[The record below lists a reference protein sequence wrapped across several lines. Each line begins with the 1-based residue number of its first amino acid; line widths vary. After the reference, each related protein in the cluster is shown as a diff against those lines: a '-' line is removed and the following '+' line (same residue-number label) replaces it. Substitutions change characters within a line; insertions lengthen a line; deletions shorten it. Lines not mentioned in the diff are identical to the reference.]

1 MRRVRESPVPWPDD
15 GRPRAGPSNWRP
27 AGTVRG
33 GRVLWLSMAHHTPE
47 GPIREEEALGK
58 AYDARLMRRLL
69 SYLQNYRIQV
79 LSAVL
84 MLVAAS
90 GLELVGPWLTK
101 IALDRA
107 VPTADTELL
116 VSLAAIYI
124 TSLTAAAGLEY
135 ARTILTTWIG
145 QHVML
150 DLRGQVF
157 ARLQRLDLAFFD
169 RNPVGRLMT
178 RVTSDIEVLNEMFT
192 SGVVTIFG
200 DIFTIG
206 AIVTA
211 MLLLDWRLALV
222 SFAVLPFVFVAAILF
237 RRKVRDAYRDIRTRL
252 ARINAFLQERITGV
266 GVVQL
271 FRQESSTAER
281 FAQINESHLKA
292 HLRSITYYALF
303 FPVIEFLT
311 AVAVA
316 LILWYGG
323 LRALEG
329 TMSIGVIA
337 AFLQYVRRFFRPIQ
351 DLSEKYNILQNAMAS
366 SERVFQLLDRE
377 PAIVESEDPVIPG
390 EIRGRIEFDGVWFRY
405 PGPGETAP
413 ADSSEP
419 QNDWVLKDISFRA
432 EPGERLAIVGA
443 TGAGKSTIVNL
454 LLRFYDPQQGRIL
467 LDGVDI
473 RELPLETLRSSMGLV
488 LQDVYLFSASASEN
502 ISLGREPIDAEA
514 VRQAA
519 MRVGADR
526 YMRRLPGGYDQAL
539 GERGSNLSVGERQ
552 LLSFARALA
561 GGPRILLLDEATS
574 SVDSEI
580 EAQIDRALE
589 ELMTGRT
596 SIVIAHRL
604 STVQSAD
611 RIVVLHHGEIR
622 ETGTHREL
630 LALDGLYARLYR
642 LQFTGTEAA

>member
-1 MRRVRESPVPWPDD
+1 
-15 GRPRAGPSNWRP
+15 
-27 AGTVRG
+27 
-33 GRVLWLSMAHHTPE
+33 MAHQSPE

-69 SYLQNYRIQV
+69 SYLQDYRVQV
-79 LSAVL
+79 AAAVL

-107 VPTADTELL
+107 VPTADTPLL
-116 VSLAAIYI
+116 GTLAAIYI
-124 TSLTAAAGLEY
+124 ASLAAAAALEY
-135 ARTILTTWIG
+135 ARTLLTTWIG

-157 ARLQRLDLAFFD
+157 SHLQRLDLAFFD

-222 SFAVLPFVFVAAILF
+222 SFAVLPFVFVAAMLF

-252 ARINAFLQERITGV
+252 ARINAFLQERITGI

-271 FRQESSTAER
+271 FRQEESTAER
-281 FAQINESHLKA
+281 FARINESHLKA

-303 FPVIEFLT
+303 FPVIELLT

-323 LRALEG
+323 VRALEG
-329 TMSIGVIA
+329 TISIGVIA

-366 SERVFQLLDRE
+366 SERVFRLLDQEPQIDE
-377 PAIVESEDPVIPG
+377 PAEPIIPAEIQGRVEFE
-390 EIRGRIEFDGVWFRY
+390 GVWFRY
-405 PGPGETAP
+405 PGREDEDQ
-413 ADSSEP
+413 ADGSGP
-419 QNDWVLKDISFRA
+419 QNDWVLEDISFRA
-432 EPGERLAIVGA
+432 DPGERLAIVGA

-454 LLRFYDPQQGRIL
+454 LLRFYDPQRGRIL
-467 LDGVDI
+467 LDGIDI
-473 RELPLETLRSSMGLV
+473 RDLPLETLRSSMGLV
-488 LQDVYLFSASASEN
+488 LQDVYLFSASAGEN
-502 ISLGREPIDAEA
+502 ISLGREPIDEEA

-519 MRVGADR
+519 VRVGADR
-526 YMRRLPGGYDQAL
+526 YVRRLPGGYDQTL

-552 LLSFARALA
+552 LLSFARALS

-580 EAQIDRALE
+580 EAQIDVALE
-589 ELMTGRT
+589 ELMKGRT

-611 RIVVLHHGEIR
+611 RILVLHHGEVR

>member
-1 MRRVRESPVPWPDD
+1 
-15 GRPRAGPSNWRP
+15 
-27 AGTVRG
+27 
-33 GRVLWLSMAHHTPE
+33 MAHQSPE

-69 SYLQNYRIQV
+69 SYLQDYRIQV
-79 LSAVL
+79 AAAVL

-107 VPTADTELL
+107 VPTADTPLL
-116 VSLAAIYI
+116 GTLAAIYI
-124 TSLTAAAGLEY
+124 TSLAAAAALEY
-135 ARTILTTWIG
+135 ARTLLTTWIG

-157 ARLQRLDLAFFD
+157 SHLQRLDLAFFD

-252 ARINAFLQERITGV
+252 ARINAFLQERITGI

-271 FRQESSTAER
+271 FRQEESTAER
-281 FAQINESHLKA
+281 FARINESHLKA

-303 FPVIEFLT
+303 FPVIELLT

-323 LRALEG
+323 VRALEG
-329 TMSIGVIA
+329 TISIGVIA

-366 SERVFQLLDRE
+366 SERVFRLLDQEPEIDE
-377 PAIVESEDPVIPG
+377 PAEPIIPAEIQGRVEFE
-390 EIRGRIEFDGVWFRY
+390 GVWFRY
-405 PGPGETAP
+405 PGREDDDQ
-413 ADSSEP
+413 ADGPVP
-419 QNDWVLKDISFRA
+419 QNDWVLEDISFRA
-432 EPGERLAIVGA
+432 DPGERLAIVGA

-454 LLRFYDPQQGRIL
+454 LLRFYDPQRGRIL
-467 LDGVDI
+467 LDGIDI
-473 RELPLETLRSSMGLV
+473 RDLPLETLRSSMGLV
-488 LQDVYLFSASASEN
+488 LQDVYLFSASAGEN
-502 ISLGREPIDAEA
+502 ISLGREPIDEET

-519 MRVGADR
+519 VRVGADR
-526 YMRRLPGGYDQAL
+526 YVRRLPGGYDQAL

-552 LLSFARALA
+552 LLSFARALS
-561 GGPRILLLDEATS
+561 GSPRILLLDEATS

-580 EAQIDRALE
+580 EAQIDVALE
-589 ELMTGRT
+589 ELMKGRT

-611 RIVVLHHGEIR
+611 RILVLHHGEVR
-622 ETGTHREL
+622 ETGTHQEL

-642 LQFTGTEAA
+642 LQFTSTEAA

>member
-1 MRRVRESPVPWPDD
+1 
-15 GRPRAGPSNWRP
+15 
-27 AGTVRG
+27 
-33 GRVLWLSMAHHTPE
+33 MANQSPE

-69 SYLQNYRIQV
+69 SYLRGYRIQV
-79 LSAVL
+79 AAAVL

-116 VSLAAIYI
+116 GTLAAIYI
-124 TSLTAAAGLEY
+124 ASLAAAAALEY
-135 ARTILTTWIG
+135 ARTLLTTWIG

-157 ARLQRLDLAFFD
+157 SRLQRLELAFFD

-178 RVTSDIEVLNEMFT
+178 RVTSDVEVLNEMFT

-252 ARINAFLQERITGV
+252 ARINAFLQERITGI
-266 GVVQL
+266 GVIQL
-271 FRQESSTAER
+271 FRQEESTAER
-281 FAQINESHLKA
+281 FERINESHLKA

-303 FPVIEFLT
+303 FPVIELLT

-366 SERVFQLLDRE
+366 SERVFRLLDRE
-377 PAIVESEDPVIPG
+377 PAIVESSNPIIPA
-390 EIRGRIEFDGVWFRY
+390 EIQGRVEFEGVWFRY
-405 PGPGETAP
+405 PGPENEDPETGDGP
-413 ADSSEP
+413 GNE
-419 QNDWVLKDISFRA
+419 WVLQDISFRA
-432 EPGERLAIVGA
+432 DPGERLAIVGA

-454 LLRFYDPQQGRIL
+454 LLRFYDPQRGRIL

-473 RELPLETLRSSMGLV
+473 RDLPLETLRSSMGLV
-488 LQDVYLFSASASEN
+488 LQDVYLFSASAGEN
-502 ISLGREPIDAEA
+502 ISLGRDLIDEET

-519 MRVGADR
+519 VRVGADR
-526 YMRRLPGGYDQAL
+526 YVRRLPGGYDQAL

-552 LLSFARALA
+552 LLSFARALS

-580 EAQIDRALE
+580 EAQIDLALE
-589 ELMTGRT
+589 ELMKGRT

-611 RIVVLHHGEIR
+611 RILVLHHGEIR
-622 ETGTHREL
+622 ETGTHQEL

>member
-1 MRRVRESPVPWPDD
+1 
-15 GRPRAGPSNWRP
+15 
-27 AGTVRG
+27 
-33 GRVLWLSMAHHTPE
+33 MAHQSPE

-69 SYLQNYRIQV
+69 SYLQDYRVQV
-79 LSAVL
+79 AAAVL

-107 VPTADTELL
+107 VPTADTPLL
-116 VSLAAIYI
+116 GTLAAIYI
-124 TSLTAAAGLEY
+124 ASLAAAAALEY
-135 ARTILTTWIG
+135 ARTLLTTWIG

-157 ARLQRLDLAFFD
+157 SHLQRLDLAFFD

-252 ARINAFLQERITGV
+252 ARINAFLQERITGI

-271 FRQESSTAER
+271 FRQEESTAER
-281 FAQINESHLKA
+281 FARINESHLKA

-303 FPVIEFLT
+303 FPVIELLT

-323 LRALEG
+323 VRALEG
-329 TMSIGVIA
+329 TISIGVIA

-366 SERVFQLLDRE
+366 SERVFRLLDQEPEIDE
-377 PAIVESEDPVIPG
+377 PAEPIIPAEIQGRVEFE
-390 EIRGRIEFDGVWFRY
+390 GVWFRY
-405 PGPGETAP
+405 PGREDDHE
-413 ADSSEP
+413 ADRSGP
-419 QNDWVLKDISFRA
+419 QNDWVLEDISFRA
-432 EPGERLAIVGA
+432 DPGERLAIVGA

-454 LLRFYDPQQGRIL
+454 LLRFYDPQRGRIL
-467 LDGVDI
+467 LDGIDI
-473 RELPLETLRSSMGLV
+473 RDLPLETLRSSMGLV
-488 LQDVYLFSASASEN
+488 LQDVYLFSASAGEN
-502 ISLGREPIDAEA
+502 ISLGREPIDEEK

-519 MRVGADR
+519 VRVGADR
-526 YMRRLPGGYDQAL
+526 YVRRLPGGYDQAL

-552 LLSFARALA
+552 LLSFARALS

-580 EAQIDRALE
+580 EAQIDVALE
-589 ELMTGRT
+589 ELMKGRT

-611 RIVVLHHGEIR
+611 RILVLHHGEVR

>member
-1 MRRVRESPVPWPDD
+1 
-15 GRPRAGPSNWRP
+15 
-27 AGTVRG
+27 
-33 GRVLWLSMAHHTPE
+33 MAHQSPE

-69 SYLQNYRIQV
+69 SYLQDYRIQV
-79 LSAVL
+79 AAAVL

-107 VPTADTELL
+107 VPTADTQLL
-116 VSLAAIYI
+116 GTLAAIFIASLAA
-124 TSLTAAAGLEY
+124 AAALEY
-135 ARTILTTWIG
+135 ARTLLTTWIG

-150 DLRGQVF
+150 DLRGHVF
-157 ARLQRLDLAFFD
+157 SHLQRLDLAFFD

-252 ARINAFLQERITGV
+252 ARINAFLQERITGI
-266 GVVQL
+266 GVIQL
-271 FRQESSTAER
+271 FRQEESTAER
-281 FAQINESHLKA
+281 FARINESHLKA

-303 FPVIEFLT
+303 FPVIELLT

-366 SERVFQLLDRE
+366 SERVFRLLDRE
-377 PAIVESEDPVIPG
+377 PAIEESGDPIIPAA
-390 EIRGRIEFDGVWFRY
+390 IHGRVEFDGVWFRY
-405 PGPGETAP
+405 PGPEDDEQ
-413 ADSSEP
+413 ADGSEV
-419 QNDWVLKDISFRA
+419 QNDWVLEDISFRA

-454 LLRFYDPQQGRIL
+454 LLRFYDPQRGRIL

-473 RELPLETLRSSMGLV
+473 RDLPLETLRSCMGLV

-502 ISLGREPIDAEA
+502 ISLGREPIDEETVRRAA
-514 VRQAA
+514 V
-519 MRVGADR
+519 RVGADR
-526 YMRRLPGGYDQAL
+526 YVRRLPGGYDQSL

-552 LLSFARALA
+552 LLSFARALS
-561 GGPRILLLDEATS
+561 GSPRILLLDEATS

-580 EAQIDRALE
+580 EAQIDMALE
-589 ELMTGRT
+589 ELMKGRT

-611 RIVVLHHGEIR
+611 RILVLHHGEIR
-622 ETGTHREL
+622 ETGTHQEL
-630 LALDGLYARLYR
+630 LALNDLYARLYR

>member
-1 MRRVRESPVPWPDD
+1 MRRERESPVPWPDD
-15 GRPRAGPSNWRP
+15 GRPRPGPSNSRL

-33 GRVLWLSMAHHTPE
+33 RRVLWLLMAHQSPE

-69 SYLQNYRIQV
+69 SYLQDYRVQV
-79 LSAVL
+79 AAAVL

-107 VPTADTELL
+107 VPTADTPLL
-116 VSLAAIYI
+116 GTLAAIYI
-124 TSLTAAAGLEY
+124 ASLAAAAALEY
-135 ARTILTTWIG
+135 ARTLLTTWIG

-157 ARLQRLDLAFFD
+157 SHLQRLDLAFFD

-178 RVTSDIEVLNEMFT
+178 RVTSDVEVLNEMFT

-252 ARINAFLQERITGV
+252 ARINAFLQERITGI

-271 FRQESSTAER
+271 FRQEESTAER
-281 FAQINESHLKA
+281 FARINESHLKA

-303 FPVIEFLT
+303 FPVIELLT

-323 LRALEG
+323 VRALEG
-329 TMSIGVIA
+329 TISIGVIA

-366 SERVFQLLDRE
+366 SERVFRLLDQEPQIGE
-377 PAIVESEDPVIPG
+377 PAEPIIPAEIQGRVEFE
-390 EIRGRIEFDGVWFRY
+390 GVWFRY
-405 PGPGETAP
+405 PGREDDDQ
-413 ADSSEP
+413 ADGSGP
-419 QNDWVLKDISFRA
+419 QNDWVLEDISFRA
-432 EPGERLAIVGA
+432 DPGERLAIVGA

-454 LLRFYDPQQGRIL
+454 LLRFYDPQRGRIL
-467 LDGVDI
+467 LDGIDI
-473 RELPLETLRSSMGLV
+473 RDLPLETLRSSMGLV
-488 LQDVYLFSASASEN
+488 LQDVYLFSASAGEN
-502 ISLGREPIDAEA
+502 ISLGREPIDEET

-519 MRVGADR
+519 VRVGADR
-526 YMRRLPGGYDQAL
+526 YVRRLPGGYDQAL

-552 LLSFARALA
+552 LLSFARALS

-580 EAQIDRALE
+580 EAQIDVALE
-589 ELMTGRT
+589 ELMKGRT

-611 RIVVLHHGEIR
+611 RILVLHHGEVR

>member
-1 MRRVRESPVPWPDD
+1 
-15 GRPRAGPSNWRP
+15 
-27 AGTVRG
+27 
-33 GRVLWLSMAHHTPE
+33 MAHQSPE

-69 SYLQNYRIQV
+69 SYLQDYRIQV
-79 LSAVL
+79 AAAVL

-107 VPTADTELL
+107 VPTADTQLL
-116 VSLAAIYI
+116 GTLAAIYI
-124 TSLTAAAGLEY
+124 TSLAAAAALEY
-135 ARTILTTWIG
+135 ARTLLTTWIG

-157 ARLQRLDLAFFD
+157 SHLQRLDLAFFD

-252 ARINAFLQERITGV
+252 ARINAFLQERITGI

-271 FRQESSTAER
+271 FRQEESTAER
-281 FAQINESHLKA
+281 FARINESHLKA

-303 FPVIEFLT
+303 FPVIELLT

-323 LRALEG
+323 VRALEG

-366 SERVFQLLDRE
+366 SERVFRLLDQEPQIDE
-377 PAIVESEDPVIPG
+377 PAEPIIPAAIEGRVEFE
-390 EIRGRIEFDGVWFRY
+390 GVWFRY
-405 PGPGETAP
+405 PGREDDDQ
-413 ADSSEP
+413 ADGPVP
-419 QNDWVLKDISFRA
+419 QNDWVLEDISFRA
-432 EPGERLAIVGA
+432 DPGERLAIVGA

-454 LLRFYDPQQGRIL
+454 LLRFYDPQRGRIL
-467 LDGVDI
+467 LDGIDI
-473 RELPLETLRSSMGLV
+473 RDLPLETLRSSMGLV
-488 LQDVYLFSASASEN
+488 LQDVYLFSASAGEN
-502 ISLGREPIDAEA
+502 ISLGREPIDEET

-519 MRVGADR
+519 VRVGADR
-526 YMRRLPGGYDQAL
+526 YVRRLPGGYDQAL

-552 LLSFARALA
+552 LLSFARALS
-561 GGPRILLLDEATS
+561 GSPRILLLDEATS

-580 EAQIDRALE
+580 EAQIDVALE
-589 ELMTGRT
+589 ELMKGRT

-611 RIVVLHHGEIR
+611 RILVLHHGEVR
-622 ETGTHREL
+622 ETGTHQEL

-642 LQFTGTEAA
+642 LQFTSTEAA

>member
-1 MRRVRESPVPWPDD
+1 
-15 GRPRAGPSNWRP
+15 
-27 AGTVRG
+27 
-33 GRVLWLSMAHHTPE
+33 MAHQSPE

-69 SYLQNYRIQV
+69 SYLQDYRVQV
-79 LSAVL
+79 AAAVL

-107 VPTADTELL
+107 VPTADTPLL
-116 VSLAAIYI
+116 GTLAAIYI
-124 TSLTAAAGLEY
+124 ASLAAAAALEY
-135 ARTILTTWIG
+135 ARTLLTTWIG

-157 ARLQRLDLAFFD
+157 SHLQRLDLAFFD

-252 ARINAFLQERITGV
+252 ARINAFLQERITGI

-271 FRQESSTAER
+271 FRQEESTAER
-281 FAQINESHLKA
+281 FARINESHLKA

-303 FPVIEFLT
+303 FPVIELLT

-323 LRALEG
+323 VRALEG
-329 TMSIGVIA
+329 TISIGVIA

-366 SERVFQLLDRE
+366 SERVFRLLDQEPEIDE
-377 PAIVESEDPVIPG
+377 PAEPIIPAEIQGRVEFE
-390 EIRGRIEFDGVWFRY
+390 GVWFRY
-405 PGPGETAP
+405 PGREDDHE
-413 ADSSEP
+413 ADRSGP
-419 QNDWVLKDISFRA
+419 QNDWVLEDISFRA
-432 EPGERLAIVGA
+432 DPGERLAIVGA

-454 LLRFYDPQQGRIL
+454 LLRFYDPQRGRIL
-467 LDGVDI
+467 LDGIDI
-473 RELPLETLRSSMGLV
+473 RDLPLETLRSSMGLV
-488 LQDVYLFSASASEN
+488 LQDVYLFSASAGEN
-502 ISLGREPIDAEA
+502 I
-514 VRQAA
+514 
-519 MRVGADR
+519 
-526 YMRRLPGGYDQAL
+526 
-539 GERGSNLSVGERQ
+539 
-552 LLSFARALA
+552 LA
-561 GGPRILLLDEATS
+561 GSRT
-574 SVDSEI
+574 
-580 EAQIDRALE
+580 DR
-589 ELMTGRT
+589 
-596 SIVIAHRL
+596 
-604 STVQSAD
+604 
-611 RIVVLHHGEIR
+611 
-622 ETGTHREL
+622 
-630 LALDGLYARLYR
+630 
-642 LQFTGTEAA
+642 

>member
-1 MRRVRESPVPWPDD
+1 
-15 GRPRAGPSNWRP
+15 
-27 AGTVRG
+27 
-33 GRVLWLSMAHHTPE
+33 MAHQSPE

-58 AYDARLMRRLL
+58 AYDARLMGRLL
-69 SYLQNYRIQV
+69 SYLQGYRIQV
-79 LSAVL
+79 AAAVL

-107 VPTADTELL
+107 VPTANTELL
-116 VSLAAIYI
+116 GTLAAIYI
-124 TSLTAAAGLEY
+124 ASLAAAAALEY
-135 ARTILTTWIG
+135 ARTLLTTWIG

-157 ARLQRLDLAFFD
+157 SHLQRLELAFFD

-252 ARINAFLQERITGV
+252 ARINAFLQERITGI

-271 FRQESSTAER
+271 FRQEESTAGR
-281 FAQINESHLKA
+281 FARINESHLKA

-303 FPVIEFLT
+303 FPVIELLT

-366 SERVFQLLDRE
+366 SERVFRLLDRE
-377 PAIVESEDPVIPG
+377 PGIEESGNPVVPA
-390 EIRGRIEFDGVWFRY
+390 EIRGRVEFDGVWFRY
-405 PGPGETAP
+405 PGPEDGDQ
-413 ADSSEP
+413 ADGDGPPNE
-419 QNDWVLKDISFRA
+419 WVLQDISFRA

-454 LLRFYDPQQGRIL
+454 LLRFYDPQRGRIL
-467 LDGVDI
+467 LDGIDI
-473 RELPLETLRSSMGLV
+473 RDLPLETLRSSMGLV
-488 LQDVYLFSASASEN
+488 LQDVYLFSASAGEN
-502 ISLGREPIDAEA
+502 ISLGREPIDEET

-519 MRVGADR
+519 VRVGADR
-526 YMRRLPGGYDQAL
+526 YVRRLPGGYDQAL

-552 LLSFARALA
+552 LLSFARALS
-561 GGPRILLLDEATS
+561 GSPRILLLDEATS

-580 EAQIDRALE
+580 EAQIDVALE
-589 ELMTGRT
+589 ELMKGRT

-611 RIVVLHHGEIR
+611 RILVLHHGEIR
-622 ETGTHREL
+622 ETGTHQEL
-630 LALDGLYARLYR
+630 LALNGLYARLYR